1 MAEQIP
7 LTRAGYDQKQARLH
21 YLRTERRQQ
30 VAEYLQEAQKTS
42 ELNDISL
49 FEDARLLQ
57 AQVEAE
63 IAELEHVLERAV
75 IVEPGEQT
83 RGRRGAN
90 GKRTVAVGT
99 TVLRA
104 SRRYP
109 ISHQWAAHCSG
120 MGKARRWRC
129 RRQAVHSP
137 TPLSRSCRQSSCL
150 PSAAE
155 RCVVGR
161 AGLEPARES
170 PPRGF

>member
-75 IVEPGEQT
+75 IVEPGEKT

-99 TVLRA
+99 TVLL
-104 SRRYP
+104 
-109 ISHQWAAHCSG
+109 Q
-120 MGKARRWRC
+120 
-129 RRQAVHSP
+129 
-137 TPLSRSCRQSSCL
+137 T
-150 PSAAE
+150 
-155 RCVVGR
+155 
-161 AGLEPARES
+161 
-170 PPRGF
+170 PRGQRTVLVVSSAEADAGQQKISDQSPVGSALLGHGEGETVEVQTPGGPQPYTIVSIT

>member
-75 IVEPGEQT
+75 IVEPGQQT

-90 GKRTVAVGT
+90 GKRTVAVGM
-99 TVLRA
+99 TVLL
-104 SRRYP
+104 
-109 ISHQWAAHCSG
+109 Q
-120 MGKARRWRC
+120 
-129 RRQAVHSP
+129 
-137 TPLSRSCRQSSCL
+137 T
-150 PSAAE
+150 
-155 RCVVGR
+155 
-161 AGLEPARES
+161 
-170 PPRGF
+170 PRGQRTVLVVSSAEADAGQQKISDQSPVGSALLGHGEGETVEVLTPGGPQPYTIVSIT

>member
-75 IVEPGEQT
+75 IVEPGQQT

-90 GKRTVAVGT
+90 GKRTVAVGA
-99 TVLRA
+99 TVLL
-104 SRRYP
+104 
-109 ISHQWAAHCSG
+109 
-120 MGKARRWRC
+120 K
-129 RRQAVHSP
+129 
-137 TPLSRSCRQSSCL
+137 T
-150 PSAAE
+150 
-155 RCVVGR
+155 
-161 AGLEPARES
+161 
-170 PPRGF
+170 PRGQRTVLVVSSAEADAGQQKISDQSPVGSALLGHGEGETVEVQTPGGPQPYTIVSIT